1 LKWSPCPKKF
11 VLKWGIPSIF
21 GALCETGLLLD
32 HYMMGGFCSRKREQL
47 VIEDG
52 GCRGVSERFCKIA
65 SSKWLGNSFSRP
77 IVDCQPGRG
86 KCPSLMDLCIY
97 KIRED
102 IDKYSSFSIL
112 PRDISQQIFNELIHS
127 RCLTDVSLKAFR
139 DCALQ
144 DVFLGEY
151 PGVKDSWMDFIS
163 SQGSSLLSVDISG
176 SEVTDSGLALLK
188 DCPNLQ
194 TFAFNYTDQLS
205 EHGLKHISGLLKLKS
220 LNIRCCKCVT
230 DLDLKAISGITS
242 LKELQAFSSNITD
255 VGVSYL
261 KGLHNLT
268 MLNLEGCNITNACLE
283 SISALVA
290 LAVLNLNRCDLNDD
304 GWEKFSGNKNLK
316 VLSLGFNNITDA
328 CLVHLKG
335 LTNLESL
342 NLDSCGIG
350 DEGLANL
357 TGLTLLKTL
366 ELSDTEVASNGLRHL
381 SGLTNLENLNLSFTL
396 VNDNSLKK
404 LSGLTSLKSLNLD
417 ARQITDAGLAA
428 LTSLTG
434 LTHLDLFGARIS
446 DSGTKCLQYFKNLQS
461 LEMCGGGLTDAGVKN
476 IKDLA
481 SLTLLN
487 LSQNYNLTDKT
498 LELASGLTAL
508 VSLNV
513 SNSCITREGLQYLKP
528 LKNLRS
534 LSLESCKVT
543 ASDIKNLQSDALP
556 NLIRFRPE

>member
-1 LKWSPCPKKF
+1 
-11 VLKWGIPSIF
+11 
-21 GALCETGLLLD
+21 
-32 HYMMGGFCSRKREQL
+32 MGGFCSRKREQL

-205 EHGLKHISGLLKLKS
+205 EHGLKHISGLSNLTSLSFKKCDAITAEGMRAFSNLINLEKLDLERCSGIHGGFFHLKGLLKLKS

-328 CLVHLKG
+328 CLVHLKVLTFSFFSSLSNERTWELFAT
-335 LTNLESL
+335 LTNM
-342 NLDSCGIG
+342 
-350 DEGLANL
+350 
-357 TGLTLLKTL
+357 T
-366 ELSDTEVASNGLRHL
+366 
-381 SGLTNLENLNLSFTL
+381 
-396 VNDNSLKK
+396 
-404 LSGLTSLKSLNLD
+404 
-417 ARQITDAGLAA
+417 
-428 LTSLTG
+428 
-434 LTHLDLFGARIS
+434 
-446 DSGTKCLQYFKNLQS
+446 
-461 LEMCGGGLTDAGVKN
+461 
-476 IKDLA
+476 
-481 SLTLLN
+481 
-487 LSQNYNLTDKT
+487 
-498 LELASGLTAL
+498 
-508 VSLNV
+508 
-513 SNSCITREGLQYLKP
+513 
-528 LKNLRS
+528 
-534 LSLESCKVT
+534 
-543 ASDIKNLQSDALP
+543 
-556 NLIRFRPE
+556 